1 MKILD
6 GLYGFIWQSA
16 SENNCN
22 SFFID
27 GAKKILIDP
36 GHRHLF
42 QHVKRGLAQIE
53 TTPEQIDV
61 VLVTHGHPD
70 HLEMVGSFGPATRW
84 AMSRIDYEFVMKY
97 IGSHM
102 DFPAPAFFLQEGDL
116 DHRRQDL
123 SGDPDARPF
132 AGIDLSVLAGEKS
145 ALYGRCGLQPEH
157 RQDGPSGRIGK
168 AVEGE
173 HLEACGARRGGSLPG
188 SRGCRGRAREREEE
202 LQDDQGLLVQ
212 PAITAK
218 KRLAQAACISS
229 LRAFH

>member
-22 SFFID
+22 SFFVD

-70 HLEMVGSFGPATRW
+70 HLEMVGSFGTSTRW

-102 DFPAPAFFLQEGDL
+102 EFPAPAFFIQEGDL
-116 DHRRQDL
+116 VIGDKTFRVILTPGHSPGSICLYWPEKKVLFTGDVVFSQSIGRTDL
-123 SGDPDARPF
+123 P
-132 AGIDLSVLAGEKS
+132 
-145 ALYGRCGLQPEH
+145 
-157 RQDGPSGRIGK
+157 
-168 AVEGE
+168 
-173 HLEACGARRGGSLPG
+173 GGSGKQLKE
-188 SRGCRGRAREREEE
+188 S
-202 LQDDQGLLVQ
+202 
-212 PAITAK
+212 IS
-218 KRLAQAACISS
+218 RLAELDVEVLCPGHGDVVAGRENVQKNFKMIRDYWFNQ
-229 LRAFH
+229 L

>member
-1 MKILD
+1 MKILE

-42 QHVKRGLAQIE
+42 QHVKSGLAQIK

-70 HLEMVGSFGPATRW
+70 HLEMVGSFGPSIRW

-116 DHRRQDL
+116 VIGDKTFRVILTPGHSPGSVCLYWPEKKVLFTGDVVFSQSIGRTDL
-123 SGDPDARPF
+123 P
-132 AGIDLSVLAGEKS
+132 
-145 ALYGRCGLQPEH
+145 
-157 RQDGPSGRIGK
+157 
-168 AVEGE
+168 
-173 HLEACGARRGGSLPG
+173 GGSGKQLKESISKLAELDVEVLCPG
-188 SRGCRGRAREREEE
+188 HGDVVAGREN
-202 LQDDQGLLVQ
+202 V
-212 PAITAK
+212 K
-218 KRLAQAACISS
+218 KNFKLIKDFWFSQ
-229 LRAFH
+229 L

>member
-22 SFFID
+22 SFFVD

-42 QHVKRGLAQIE
+42 LHVKRGLAQIE

-70 HLEMVGSFGPATRW
+70 HLEMVGSFGPSTRW

-102 DFPAPAFFLQEGDL
+102 KLPNPTFFLQEGDL
-116 DHRRQDL
+116 VIGDKAFQAIMTPGHSPGSICLYWPEKKVLFTGDVVFSQSIGRTDL
-123 SGDPDARPF
+123 P
-132 AGIDLSVLAGEKS
+132 
-145 ALYGRCGLQPEH
+145 
-157 RQDGPSGRIGK
+157 
-168 AVEGE
+168 
-173 HLEACGARRGGSLPG
+173 GGSGKQLKE
-188 SRGCRGRAREREEE
+188 S
-202 LQDDQGLLVQ
+202 
-212 PAITAK
+212 IS
-218 KRLAQAACISS
+218 RLAELDVEVLCPGHGDVVAGRENVKKNFKLIKDFWFNQ
-229 LRAFH
+229 L

>member
-6 GLYGFIWQSA
+6 GLDGFIWQSA

-22 SFFID
+22 SFFVD

-42 QHVKRGLAQIE
+42 QHVKSGLAQIK

-70 HLEMVGSFGPATRW
+70 HLEMVGSFGPSTRW

-116 DHRRQDL
+116 VIGDKTFRVILTPGHSPGSVCLYWPEKKVLFTGDVVFSQSIGRTDL
-123 SGDPDARPF
+123 P
-132 AGIDLSVLAGEKS
+132 
-145 ALYGRCGLQPEH
+145 
-157 RQDGPSGRIGK
+157 
-168 AVEGE
+168 
-173 HLEACGARRGGSLPG
+173 GGSGKQLKESISKLAELDVEVLCPG
-188 SRGCRGRAREREEE
+188 HGDVVAGREN
-202 LQDDQGLLVQ
+202 V
-212 PAITAK
+212 K
-218 KRLAQAACISS
+218 KNFKMIKDFWFSQL
-229 LRAFH
+229 

>member
-22 SFFID
+22 SFFVD

-42 QHVKRGLAQIE
+42 QHVKSGLAQIE
-53 TTPEQIDV
+53 TTPGQIDV

-70 HLEMVGSFGPATRW
+70 HLEMVGSFGPSTRW

-102 DFPAPAFFLQEGDL
+102 EFPAPAFFLQEGDL
-116 DHRRQDL
+116 VIGDKTFRVILTPGHSPGSICLYWPERKVLFTGDVVFSQSIGRTDL
-123 SGDPDARPF
+123 P
-132 AGIDLSVLAGEKS
+132 
-145 ALYGRCGLQPEH
+145 
-157 RQDGPSGRIGK
+157 
-168 AVEGE
+168 
-173 HLEACGARRGGSLPG
+173 GGSGKQLKE
-188 SRGCRGRAREREEE
+188 S
-202 LQDDQGLLVQ
+202 
-212 PAITAK
+212 IT
-218 KRLAQAACISS
+218 RLAELDVEVLCPGHGDVVAGRENVQKNFKLIQDYWFNQ
-229 LRAFH
+229 L

>member
-22 SFFID
+22 SFFVD

-42 QHVKRGLAQIE
+42 QHVKSGLAQIE

-70 HLEMVGSFGPATRW
+70 HLEMVGSFGAATQW

-116 DHRRQDL
+116 VIGDKTFRVILTPGHSPGSVCLYWPEKKVLFTGDVVFSQSIGRTDL
-123 SGDPDARPF
+123 P
-132 AGIDLSVLAGEKS
+132 
-145 ALYGRCGLQPEH
+145 
-157 RQDGPSGRIGK
+157 
-168 AVEGE
+168 
-173 HLEACGARRGGSLPG
+173 GGSGKQLKE
-188 SRGCRGRAREREEE
+188 S
-202 LQDDQGLLVQ
+202 
-212 PAITAK
+212 IS
-218 KRLAQAACISS
+218 RLAELDVEVLCPGHGDVVAGRENVKKNFKMIRDYWFNQ
-229 LRAFH
+229 L

>member
-1 MKILD
+1 MKIID

-22 SFFID
+22 SFFVD

-70 HLEMVGSFGPATRW
+70 HLEMVGSFGPSTRW

-116 DHRRQDL
+116 VIGDKTFRVILTPGHSPGSICLYWPEKKVLFTGDVVFSQSIGRTDL
-123 SGDPDARPF
+123 P
-132 AGIDLSVLAGEKS
+132 
-145 ALYGRCGLQPEH
+145 
-157 RQDGPSGRIGK
+157 
-168 AVEGE
+168 
-173 HLEACGARRGGSLPG
+173 GGSGKQLKE
-188 SRGCRGRAREREEE
+188 S
-202 LQDDQGLLVQ
+202 
-212 PAITAK
+212 IS
-218 KRLAQAACISS
+218 RLAELDVEVLCPGHGDVVAGRENVKKNFKMIRDFWFNQ
-229 LRAFH
+229 L

>member
-1 MKILD
+1 MKILE

-42 QHVKRGLAQIE
+42 QHVRQGLERIAM
-53 TTPEQIDV
+53 TPEQIDV

-116 DHRRQDL
+116 AIGDKAFRVILTPGHSPGSVCLYWPEKKVLFTGDVVFSQSIGRTDL
-123 SGDPDARPF
+123 P
-132 AGIDLSVLAGEKS
+132 
-145 ALYGRCGLQPEH
+145 
-157 RQDGPSGRIGK
+157 
-168 AVEGE
+168 
-173 HLEACGARRGGSLPG
+173 GGSGKQLKE
-188 SRGCRGRAREREEE
+188 S
-202 LQDDQGLLVQ
+202 
-212 PAITAK
+212 IS
-218 KRLAQAACISS
+218 RLAELDVEVLCPGHGDVVAGRENVKKNFKLIKDFWFNQ
-229 LRAFH
+229 L

>member
-22 SFFID
+22 SFFVD

-42 QHVKRGLAQIE
+42 QHVKSGLAQIE

-70 HLEMVGSFGPATRW
+70 HLEMVGSFGPSTRW

-97 IGSHM
+97 IGSPVE
-102 DFPAPAFFLQEGDL
+102 FPKPAFFIQEGDL
-116 DHRRQDL
+116 TLGDKTFQAILTPGHSPGSISLYWPEKKVLFTGDVVFNQSIGRTDL
-123 SGDPDARPF
+123 P
-132 AGIDLSVLAGEKS
+132 
-145 ALYGRCGLQPEH
+145 
-157 RQDGPSGRIGK
+157 
-168 AVEGE
+168 
-173 HLEACGARRGGSLPG
+173 GGSGKQLKE
-188 SRGCRGRAREREEE
+188 S
-202 LQDDQGLLVQ
+202 
-212 PAITAK
+212 IS
-218 KRLAQAACISS
+218 RLAELDVEVLCPGHGDVVAGRENVKKNFKLIKDFWFSQ
-229 LRAFH
+229 L

>member
-1 MKILD
+1 MKIID
-6 GLYGFIWQSA
+6 GLYGFIWQSP

-22 SFFID
+22 SYFID
-27 GAKKILIDP
+27 GAKKILVDP

-97 IGSHM
+97 IGSRM

-116 DHRRQDL
+116 TLGDKTFRVILTPGHSPGSVCLFWPEKKVLFTGDVVFSQSIGRTDL
-123 SGDPDARPF
+123 P
-132 AGIDLSVLAGEKS
+132 
-145 ALYGRCGLQPEH
+145 
-157 RQDGPSGRIGK
+157 
-168 AVEGE
+168 
-173 HLEACGARRGGSLPG
+173 GGSGKQLKE
-188 SRGCRGRAREREEE
+188 S
-202 LQDDQGLLVQ
+202 
-212 PAITAK
+212 IS
-218 KRLAQAACISS
+218 RLAELDVEVLCPGHGDIVAGRENVKKNFKLIKDFWFNQ
-229 LRAFH
+229 L

>member
-22 SFFID
+22 SFFVD

-70 HLEMVGSFGPATRW
+70 HLEMVGSFGPATQW

-102 DFPAPAFFLQEGDL
+102 KFPNPAFFLQEGDL
-116 DHRRQDL
+116 TIGDKAFQVILTPGHSPGSICLYWPEKKVLFTGDVVFSQSIGRTDL
-123 SGDPDARPF
+123 P
-132 AGIDLSVLAGEKS
+132 
-145 ALYGRCGLQPEH
+145 
-157 RQDGPSGRIGK
+157 
-168 AVEGE
+168 
-173 HLEACGARRGGSLPG
+173 GGSGKHLKE
-188 SRGCRGRAREREEE
+188 S
-202 LQDDQGLLVQ
+202 
-212 PAITAK
+212 IS
-218 KRLAQAACISS
+218 RLAELDVEVLCPGHGDVVAGRENVKKNFKMIKDFWFNQ
-229 LRAFH
+229 L

>member
-22 SFFID
+22 SFLID
-27 GAKKILIDP
+27 GAKKILVDP

-42 QHVKRGLAQIE
+42 QHVKRGLAQIS

-70 HLEMVGSFGPATRW
+70 HLEMVGSFGPATLW

-102 DFPAPAFFLQEGDL
+102 KLPDPTFFLQEGELTIGDKTFQVILTPGHSPGSICLYWPEKKVLFTGDVVFSQSIGRTDL
-116 DHRRQDL
+116 
-123 SGDPDARPF
+123 P
-132 AGIDLSVLAGEKS
+132 
-145 ALYGRCGLQPEH
+145 
-157 RQDGPSGRIGK
+157 
-168 AVEGE
+168 
-173 HLEACGARRGGSLPG
+173 GGSGKQLKE
-188 SRGCRGRAREREEE
+188 S
-202 LQDDQGLLVQ
+202 
-212 PAITAK
+212 IS
-218 KRLAQAACISS
+218 RLAELDVEVLCPGHGDVVAGRENVKKNFKLIRDFWFNQ
-229 LRAFH
+229 L

>member
-1 MKILD
+1 MKIID
-6 GLYGFIWQSA
+6 GLYGFIWQSP

-22 SFFID
+22 SYLID
-27 GAKKILIDP
+27 GAKKILVDP

-70 HLEMVGSFGPATRW
+70 HLEMVGSFGPATLW

-116 DHRRQDL
+116 TLGDKTFRVILTPGHSPGSVCLFWPEKKVLFTGDVVFSQSIGRTDL
-123 SGDPDARPF
+123 P
-132 AGIDLSVLAGEKS
+132 
-145 ALYGRCGLQPEH
+145 
-157 RQDGPSGRIGK
+157 
-168 AVEGE
+168 
-173 HLEACGARRGGSLPG
+173 GGSGKQLKE
-188 SRGCRGRAREREEE
+188 S
-202 LQDDQGLLVQ
+202 
-212 PAITAK
+212 IS
-218 KRLAQAACISS
+218 RLAELDVEVLCPGHGDVVAGRENVKKNFKLIKDFWFNQ
-229 LRAFH
+229 L

>member
-22 SFFID
+22 SFLID
-27 GAKKILIDP
+27 GAKKILVDP

-70 HLEMVGSFGPATRW
+70 HLEMVGSFGPSTLW
-84 AMSRIDYEFVMKY
+84 AMSRVDYEFVMKY
-97 IGSHM
+97 IGSRS

-116 DHRRQDL
+116 VIGDKTFRVILTPGHSPGSVCLYWPEKKVLFTGDVVFSQSIGRTDL
-123 SGDPDARPF
+123 P
-132 AGIDLSVLAGEKS
+132 
-145 ALYGRCGLQPEH
+145 
-157 RQDGPSGRIGK
+157 
-168 AVEGE
+168 
-173 HLEACGARRGGSLPG
+173 GGSGKQLKE
-188 SRGCRGRAREREEE
+188 S
-202 LQDDQGLLVQ
+202 
-212 PAITAK
+212 IS
-218 KRLAQAACISS
+218 RLAELDVEVLCPGHGEIVAGRENVKKNFKLIKDFWFNQ
-229 LRAFH
+229 L

>member
-42 QHVKRGLAQIE
+42 QHVKSGLAQIE

-70 HLEMVGSFGPATRW
+70 HLEMVGSFGPSTRW
-84 AMSRIDYEFVMKY
+84 GMSRIDYEFVMKY
-97 IGSHM
+97 IGSPVE
-102 DFPAPAFFLQEGDL
+102 FPKPAFFIQEGDL
-116 DHRRQDL
+116 TLGDKTFQAILTPGHSPGSICLYWPEKKVLFTGDVVFSQSIGRTDL
-123 SGDPDARPF
+123 P
-132 AGIDLSVLAGEKS
+132 
-145 ALYGRCGLQPEH
+145 
-157 RQDGPSGRIGK
+157 
-168 AVEGE
+168 
-173 HLEACGARRGGSLPG
+173 GGSGKQLKE
-188 SRGCRGRAREREEE
+188 S
-202 LQDDQGLLVQ
+202 
-212 PAITAK
+212 IS
-218 KRLAQAACISS
+218 RLAELDVEVLCPGHGDVVAGRENVKKNFKMIRDFWFNQ
-229 LRAFH
+229 L